1 MHQAHSSPRHDI
13 SKWTPDDVWNWL
25 SKQEFANELQVAHFR
40 LINGELL
47 QRLNKETLDQHFNN
61 NQLISGKIIAA
72 IQGLSEQTL
81 IANVTGYFSDLMS
94 FHYKIIVE

>member
-1 MHQAHSSPRHDI
+1 MLGSCFRTGVFSHFRTHLGIHLMNQVHDSHRQDI

-47 QRLNKETLDQHFNN
+47 QRLSK
-61 NQLISGKIIAA
+61 
-72 IQGLSEQTL
+72 
-81 IANVTGYFSDLMS
+81 
-94 FHYKIIVE
+94 